1 MKHNTVKYMDYF
13 SILKNALVHI
23 DYQSLILFKILI
35 QVNQVTLPYLP
46 NLVRLINFT
55 SPLFKFLWLCF

>member
-46 NLVRLINFT
+46 NLIRLINFT
-55 SPLFKFLWLCF
+55 SLLFKFLWLCF